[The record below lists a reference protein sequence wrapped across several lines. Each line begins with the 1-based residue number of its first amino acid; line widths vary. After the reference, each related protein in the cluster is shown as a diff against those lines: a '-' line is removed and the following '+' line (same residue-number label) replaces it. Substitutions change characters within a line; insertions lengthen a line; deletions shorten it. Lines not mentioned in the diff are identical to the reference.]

1 MKVATGVCDGWGTH
15 HPTPLGAYG
24 KPHPSGCGFLAY
36 GVGCGYF
43 CVKINLIFPDNF
55 VGGF

>member
-1 MKVATGVCDGWGTH
+1 MCDGWGTH

-36 GVGCGYF
+36 GRIR
-43 CVKINLIFPDNF
+43 VKNKLDFFGQLARIISEYVFDSTD
-55 VGGF
+55 

>member
-1 MKVATGVCDGWGTH
+1 MDAMKVATGVCDGWGTH

-36 GVGCGYF
+36 DF
-43 CVKINLIFPDNF
+43 F
-55 VGGF
+55 VEVI